1 MPALSMFFGIIVYM
15 YMERGG
21 KHNQPHIHAKYQND
35 NIVIALNG
43 EVLEGSF
50 PVGKKKLLDAWME
63 IHHDELAANW
73 ELLQN
78 GEQYFKI
85 DPLK

>member
-1 MPALSMFFGIIVYM
+1 M

-43 EVLEGSF
+43 EVFGRGAFLRAR
-50 PVGKKKLLDAWME
+50 KKLLDAWME
-63 IHHDELAANW
+63 IHLRRTGGQLGIATERRTIL
-73 ELLQN
+73 
-78 GEQYFKI
+78 
-85 DPLK
+85 

>member
-1 MPALSMFFGIIVYM
+1 MV
-15 YMERGG
+15 
-21 KHNQPHIHAKYQND
+21 
-35 NIVIALNG
+35 ALNG
-43 EVLEGSF
+43 DVLEGSF
-50 PVGKKKLLDAWME
+50 PAGKKKLLDAWME